1 MDQWKPHFRQGNI
14 CSPKRIPLKF
24 TRAIIDAIHNGELDK
39 AEYEETEI
47 FKLQVPKN
55 VTGVPSEILNPGK
68 SWKDNNEFKQSLRK
82 LAEEFVLNFDKFTNE
97 KSSRFISGGPQL
109 Q

>member
-1 MDQWKPHFRQGNI
+1 MDQWKPGFRQ
-14 CSPKRIPLKF
+14 SSFYLSKRIPLKF

-47 FKLQVPKN
+47 FKLQIPKN
-55 VTGVPSEILNPGK
+55 ITGVPSEILNPQN
-68 SWKDNNEFKQSLRK
+68 SWKDKNEFKQNLRK

-97 KSSRFISGGPQL
+97 KSTRFISGGPQL
-109 Q
+109 K